1 MPTISKPFSVSVMPN
16 SIDSS
21 PVSSSY
27 FGPVR
32 DALNQYLPPEITA
45 EWPLAYA
52 EVKKGIHALLNHSKK
67 NINPDALA
75 IHIAKYTD
83 YSTINGWS
91 SGTLRQL
98 LYKVKTIA
106 QVRQRMIDL
115 TVMIIAA
122 FPGKKFWVIATTENG
137 LQWFCEDKQIHESN
151 PVQLVNTT
159 TPKGVSHVEAALPI
173 NQAENGTAAERYDSE
188 KKLTPS
194 MRFAGFSNRYQGYSV
209 KHETDEVLLF
219 ECSVD
224 EEGTVGIVFNE
235 GTHTDDRLDG
245 QAQRINQTVRFN
257 LAYVP
262 EARTHRIH
270 YYLEKAYT
278 NKPECP
284 GGPYWCGTYA
294 GFHGN
299 KVKPI
304 AGRVLLQVPESP
316 GAVVRADMKLTDF
329 CRDWPHAGAILNLLG
344 EPPRPTVFEDG
355 DSSIFP
361 FEGVYTCFVVSRG
374 HSRSRLLPYRLTVY
388 ADATILLQ
396 RKGVYC
402 SGLVTLIKGNYLSVQ
417 FEEIGSF
424 VGSMLLS
431 LNLTDSAIEQYREVG
446 HLFGMLTKAQEGNR
460 LESSAMVMVREHFR
474 NANEEWDAEIDRNS
488 PNFDLLDLQ
497 YQGLLSFL
505 NGQIYRQIRLSLPA
519 NSPFR
524 PRSTD
529 YRRVAF
535 YAACQ
540 LAQQLNEAEKER
552 NRDEYDKKVNLLRAH
567 IQESFQIGFA
577 AQKFGGVKLPATKI
591 DRKRLLKLFA
601 KHRLREEYDI
611 LHLENELG
619 LLQQDDKMLRDAVNQ
634 PNLLGHPDI
643 IGLVHDLWPRIKA
656 KQSRV
661 KNQHP
666 KTEQLT
672 RIRKI
677 ENAVSTENRKPET
690 T

>member
-1 MPTISKPFSVSVMPN
+1 MPN
-16 SIDSS
+16 STDFN
-21 PVSSSY
+21 PLPDSY
-27 FGPVR
+27 FEPVR
-32 DALNQYLPPEITA
+32 DALNQYLPPETSA
-45 EWPLAYA
+45 EWPLAFA
-52 EVKKGIHALLNHSKK
+52 ELKRGIHALLDHSKE
-67 NINPDALA
+67 NINPDALT
-75 IHIAKYTD
+75 IHIDKYTG
-83 YSTINGWS
+83 YSTIKGWS

-122 FPGKKFWVIATTENG
+122 FPGKKFWVTATTQNG
-137 LQWFCEDKQIHESN
+137 LQWFCEDKQVHEST
-151 PVQLVNTT
+151 PVQLINTT
-159 TPKGVSHVEAALPI
+159 TPNGVAHDEDALLT
-173 NQAENGTAAERYDSE
+173 NRAGNGTAAGKHDLE
-188 KKLTPS
+188 KKTTPS
-194 MRFAGFSNRYQGYSV
+194 VQFAGFNKRYQGYSV

-219 ECSVD
+219 ECSLD
-224 EEGTVGIVFNE
+224 EQGAVAITFNE
-235 GTHTDDRLDG
+235 GTHTDDKLDG

-270 YYLEKAYT
+270 YYLEKAFT

-294 GFHGN
+294 GFHAN

-316 GAVVRADMKLTDF
+316 GAVVWADMKLTDF
-329 CRDWPHAGAILNLLG
+329 SRNWAHAGVILNLLG
-344 EPPRPTVFEDG
+344 EPPRPAIFEDG
-355 DSSIFP
+355 DNTLFP
-361 FEGVYTCFVVSRG
+361 FEGIYTCFVVSRG
-374 HSRSRLLPYRLTVY
+374 HSRSRLLPYRLTISP
-388 ADATILLQ
+388 DATVLLQ

-402 SGLVTLIKGNYLSVQ
+402 SGSATVIKGNYLSVQ

-431 LNLTDSAIEQYREVG
+431 LNLTDSAVEQYREVR
-446 HLFGMLTKAQEGNR
+446 HLFGLLTKAQEGIR
-460 LESSAMVMVREHFR
+460 LESSAMVMVREHAW
-474 NANEEWDAEIDRNS
+474 NADKEWDAEIDRNS
-488 PNFDLLDLQ
+488 PDFNALDLQ
-497 YQGLLSFL
+497 YQGLFSFL

-535 YAACQ
+535 YAACH
-540 LAQQLNEAEKER
+540 LAGQLNEAEKET

-567 IQESFQIGFA
+567 IHESFQIGFA
-577 AQKFGGVKLPATKI
+577 AQKFGGVKIPAAKI

-611 LHLENELG
+611 LHLKNELG
-619 LLQQDDKMLRDAVNQ
+619 LLQQDDKLLRDAANQ

-643 IGLVHDLWPRIKA
+643 IDLVHSLWPRIKTR
-656 KQSRV
+656 QNRL

-666 KTEQLT
+666 ITEQLA

-677 ENAVSTENRKPET
+677 ENVVSPEKTKPET